1 MSEPPKKWNL
11 IKHEISKKGNLKKKK
26 KKWNK
31 KISEHNQCQCQIMS
45 EFVETI
51 KKDLDCVSERK
62 TSPHILTRT
71 FAARLSAYG
80 ANT

>member
-1 MSEPPKKWNL
+1 MKSQKK
-11 IKHEISKKGNLKKKK
+11 EISKKK

>member
-11 IKHEISKKGNLKKKK
+11 IKHEISKKGNLKKK

>member
-26 KKWNK
+26 WNK
-31 KISEHNQCQCQIMS
+31 KFLEHNQCQCQIMS